1 MNEYETLRVGY
12 AFIPPQRLEQVFDAE
27 EALMRGTLFPEL
39 YLPYGVYDKA
49 ACGNKK
55 GDCCR

>member
-1 MNEYETLRVGY
+1 MYESKELNVGY
-12 AFIPPQRLEQVFDAE
+12 AYVPPQKLKQVFECD

-49 ACGNKK
+49 ACGNRK
-55 GDCCR
+55 GECCR